1 MKIAIYSRKSR
12 ETDSG
17 QSIKNQISMCKNYF
31 KIYSENPV
39 FNVFSDDGFSGSNTN
54 RPAFKNMMLLAKQKA
69 FDIIAVYK
77 IDRIARNITDFFSI
91 YKSLEKYNI
100 KIVSVTENFDPS
112 TPIGKMM
119 MTMLAGFADM
129 ERENIRQRVKDN
141 LYELAKLG
149 RWSGGK
155 TPYGYK
161 SVKIN
166 ENGKN
171 NYYLELIPTEK
182 EKIQKIFELAI
193 SNIPY
198 HIANQFSLN
207 GKTIINILR
216 NPVYMISDNLGS
228 AYFKKNG
235 FKVFGEPNGKGFI
248 AYNRSRNNSEKL
260 VAVGKH
266 EGCVSSELWIKA
278 NIKLNDRAKVHKP
291 RISEKT
297 FLGNICKCACGAPL
311 HIASSRIKANGKRE
325 YFFRCKN
332 HRMDKTKCNFIS
344 FPVKKAEIEILNMLQ
359 LFIENKSLLEKYLK
373 SSTPLTDI
381 SKLKEEISEL
391 KTKINNLNT
400 KMNEFSE
407 KLLLL
412 NGAALIIINN
422 KINDLS
428 NEITNLN
435 TELLS
440 KENKILELSHANVN
454 TKLLISK
461 IKSELGKLKSDYSI
475 QDKQAIIRSLFT
487 DITIDEYGKIFFNFN
502 DVI

>member
-17 QSIKNQISMCKNYF
+17 QSIKNQINMCQNYF
-31 KIYSENPV
+31 KIYSENPI
-39 FNVFSDDGFSGSNTN
+39 FNIFSDDGFSGSNTN
-54 RPAFKNMMLLAKQKA
+54 RPAFQNMMTLAKQRA
-69 FDIIAVYK
+69 FDVIAVYK

-91 YKSLEKYNI
+91 YKTLEKYNI
-100 KIVSVTENFDPS
+100 KIISVTENFDPS

-155 TPYGYK
+155 LPYGYK

-198 HIANQFSLN
+198 HIAKQFSLN

-216 NPVYMISDNLGS
+216 NPVYMISDDVGS
-228 AYFKKNG
+228 SYLRKNG
-235 FKVFGEPNGKGFI
+235 FKVFGNPNGKGFI
-248 AYNRSRNNSEKL
+248 AYNRSRNNPDKL

-278 NIKLNDRAKVHKP
+278 NFRLNDRAKVHKP

-297 FLGNICKCACGAPL
+297 FLGNICKCSCGAPL
-311 HIASSRIKANGKRE
+311 HVASSRIKANGKRE

-332 HRMDKTKCNFIS
+332 HRIDKTSCNFIS
-344 FPVKKAEIEILNMLQ
+344 FPVKKAETEILNTLQ
-359 LFIENKSLLEKYLK
+359 FFIENKSLLETYLK
-373 SSTPLTDI
+373 SATSITDTD
-381 SKLKEEISEL
+381 KLKEDISEL
-391 KTKINNLNT
+391 KTKIKILNK

-407 KLLLL
+407 KLLSL
-412 NGAALIIINN
+412 NGTALMIINN

-428 NEITNLN
+428 NEITKYN
-435 TELLS
+435 TELLT
-440 KENKILELSHANVN
+440 KENKILELSCAKTNVD
-454 TKLLISK
+454 LLIFK
-461 IKSELGKLKSDYSI
+461 IKNQLEKLKSDSSI
-475 QDKQAIIRSLFT
+475 YDKQSIIRSLFI
-487 DITIDEYGKIFFNFN
+487 DVTINEHGQIFFNFN